1 MKHAKNFTWS
11 KLCIIVSDKLAVLGW
26 AGYFNELL
34 NGSCNEHLITER
46 AINTEVRSA
55 ANDDVLS
62 SIVDGVLLP
71 TFDRRKEV
79 IRDMNNN
86 KAVGTDNLQAELFK
100 CDERYQ
106 LHAQIYLLS

>member
-1 MKHAKNFTWS
+1 
-11 KLCIIVSDKLAVLGW
+11 LGW

-34 NGSCNEHLITER
+34 NGSSNEHLIAER

-62 SIVDGVLLP
+62 STVDGVLSP
-71 TFDRRKEV
+71 TFDARKEV
-79 IRDMNNN
+79 VMDMKHN
-86 KAVGTDNLQAELFK
+86 KVLSTDNLQAELFK

-106 LHAQIYLLS
+106 LDAQIYLLS